1 MSDYAEHPE
10 LPPAEHERNDVPP
23 RLFAIGLA
31 LVVVALLLT
40 GLLVAWLYPASLADR
55 IVSGRVPA
63 YPRPALQTGPRT
75 DMATF
80 FRTEMQRLNGVW
92 WVDQAAGRAHMPIA
106 DAMRRVAADG
116 IADWPTGPV
125 DPAPRDDALR
135 YGTPRAATTESG
147 LQRNVQIEDDLPGR
161 NRP

>member
-31 LVVVALLLT
+31 LVGVVLLLT
-40 GLLVAWLYPASLADR
+40 GGLVVWLYPASLADR
-55 IVSGRVPA
+55 TINGRVPS
-63 YPRPALQTGPRT
+63 YPLPALQTGPRA

-80 FRTEMQRLNGVW
+80 FRSEMQRLNGVW
-92 WVDQAAGRAHMPIA
+92 WVDRAAGRVHMPIA
-106 DAMRRVAADG
+106 EAMRRVAADG
-116 IADWPTGPV
+116 IPDWPAEPV
-125 DPAPRDDALR
+125 DTAPRDDALR
-135 YGTPRAATTESG
+135 YGTPRAATTEDG

-161 NRP
+161 SRR